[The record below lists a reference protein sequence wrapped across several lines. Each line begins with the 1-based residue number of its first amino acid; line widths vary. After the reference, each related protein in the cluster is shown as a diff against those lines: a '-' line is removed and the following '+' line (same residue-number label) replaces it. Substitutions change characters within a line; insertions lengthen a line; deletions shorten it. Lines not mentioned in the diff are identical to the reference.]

1 METTILSTKATGS
14 FKPDIDQM
22 ETLGTQIQW
31 LDIENAEAGT
41 VLLAAET
48 DGPPIHFHPK
58 QEETFYVLQGELS
71 VFKQD
76 KWVTLKAGDMLTIPA
91 KTPHSYKNTS
101 KKPVLFEF
109 HITPRVQFREM
120 LEAMDVYVKQ
130 GKIKGTDFK
139 SVTYLCRVMA
149 DFPDVTQSV
158 KPPQF
163 VVQLMAGLNKLL
175 FRA

>member
-1 METTILSTKATGS
+1 MTTTVKNTNAISDFT
-14 FKPDIDQM
+14 PDIDQM

-31 LDIENAEAGT
+31 MDIENAEAGT

-58 QEETFYVLQGELS
+58 QEELFFVRQGELS
-71 VFKQD
+71 VFRQD
-76 KWVTLKAGDMLTIPA
+76 RWITLKAGESLLIPA
-91 KTPHSYKNTS
+91 KTPHSYKNAS
-101 KKPVLFEF
+101 KKPVLFDF
-109 HITPRVQFREM
+109 RITPRVRFKKM

-130 GKIKGTDFK
+130 GKIRGTDFK

-158 KPPQF
+158 TPPQP
-163 VVQLMAGLNKLL
+163 VVKLMAWLNKLL
-175 FRA
+175 FGR

>member
-1 METTILSTKATGS
+1 METTILSTKPTGS
-14 FKPDIDQM
+14 FRPDIDQM

-48 DGPPIHFHPK
+48 DGPPIHFHPT
-58 QEETFYVLQGELS
+58 QEETFHILQGKLE
-71 VFKQD
+71 VYKQD
-76 KWVTLKAGDMLTIPA
+76 RWITLKAGDLLTIPA

-101 KKPVLFEF
+101 KEAVLFEF
-109 HITPRVQFREM
+109 HITPVVRFRNM
-120 LEAMDVYVKQ
+120 LEAMDVYVKE

-149 DFPDVTQSV
+149 AFPDVTQSV
-158 KPPQF
+158 NPPQF
-163 VVQLMAGLNKLL
+163 VVKLMAGINKL
-175 FRA
+175 FFGN